1 MIIDLFMVVIEKL
14 SYRIEYLKMSNF
26 YSNQNINQ
34 YQNTNVN
41 DSMDTFI
48 QHFVE
53 NQKQENKLI
62 VIKFFL
68 IDCIKQFRYIKLKDL
83 IFPGLSLLTSGFT
96 YKLFIEKAK
105 TVPKELY
112 YLMSSVYLIIF
123 WISIIIILFSM
134 IHDLLSSS
142 TQNHEDMSL
151 EESELEKNKKT
162 NNLAI
167 NLSFYDSLSLKMKE
181 KEINETIINLEK
193 IETVNIVIIPI
204 IIFIVLLFAQSI
216 TGISIQVFFN
226 KGNHITSS
234 IFLLIIATTIFA
246 LIKSSSNL
254 VAYKRALI
262 AIQKAQILK
271 KYEKED

>member
-216 TGISIQVFFN
+216 TGISIQFFFN